1 MQWEIDGLIYLSD
14 LSAFVGRSWERV
26 GEAIFFSITMSTTPF
41 PSAPTPS
48 VQPLLAEE
56 GWFVQHLFYHLDHG
70 LWAALTREE
79 QRERLTRFTQT
90 IQEIRAKEKTQ
101 LLTLSILSPKA
112 DLGFVLVTADLHDAN
127 RFEKQLAL
135 SLGPDALSAS
145 YSYLSMTEWTE
156 YSEKEEDAAARIAKT
171 ENLEPGS
178 EAHAARLAEW
188 KGHMTKYYND
198 RLYPNLA
205 DWPVVC
211 FYPMN
216 KHRNVGAN
224 WWMLEFD
231 KRRELMG
238 SHARTGRKYAGK
250 VRQLVT
256 GSTGLDTHEWSVTL
270 FAHDLYQIKSIVYEM
285 RFDEVSAVYADFGDF
300 FIGLQLSVPDLLE
313 RLQLT

>member
-1 MQWEIDGLIYLSD
+1 
-14 LSAFVGRSWERV
+14 
-26 GEAIFFSITMSTTPF
+26 MSTTPF
-41 PSAPTPS
+41 PSATSAPVTI
-48 VQPLLAEE
+48 QPLLAEE
-56 GWFVQHLFYHLDHG
+56 GWFVQHLFYHVDQG

-79 QRERLTRFTQT
+79 QRERLTRFAQT
-90 IQEIRAKEKTQ
+90 IQQIRAHDKTQ
-101 LLTLSILSPKA
+101 LLTLSVLSPKA
-112 DLGFVLVTADLHDAN
+112 DLGFVLVTPDLHDAN

-135 SLGPDALSAS
+135 ALGPEALSPC

-171 ENLEPGS
+171 ENLELGS
-178 EAHAARLAEW
+178 EPHTARMAEW
-188 KGHMTKYYND
+188 KAHMTKYYND

-216 KHRNVGAN
+216 KLRNVGAN
-224 WWMLEFD
+224 WWALEFD

-270 FAHDLYQIKSIVYEM
+270 FAHDLYQIKSIIYEM
-285 RFDEVSAVYADFGDF
+285 RFDEVSAVYAEFGDF
-300 FIGLQLSVPDLLE
+300 YIGLQLNVPDLLE

>member
-1 MQWEIDGLIYLSD
+1 M
-14 LSAFVGRSWERV
+14 
-26 GEAIFFSITMSTTPF
+26 TPTPF
-41 PSAPTPS
+41 PSPS
-48 VQPLLAEE
+48 ESTSPAALIAEE
-56 GWFVQHLFYHLDHG
+56 GWFVQHLFYHIDHG
-70 LWAALTREE
+70 FWAALTQDEKR
-79 QRERLTRFTQT
+79 QRLTRLTQT
-90 IQEIRAKEKTQ
+90 LQTIRAHAKTQ
-101 LLTLSILSPKA
+101 LLTLSVLTPKA
-112 DLGFVLVTADLHDAN
+112 DLGFMLVTADLHDAN

-135 SLGPDALSAS
+135 CLGPDVLSPT

-156 YSEKEEDAAARIAKT
+156 YSEKEEDASARIART
-171 ENLEPGS
+171 ENLEVGS
-178 EAHAARLAEW
+178 DAHTARLDEW
-188 KGHMTKYYND
+188 RSHMKKYYND

-224 WWMLEFD
+224 WWALDFD

-270 FAHDLYQIKSIVYEM
+270 FAHDLFQIKSIIYEM
-285 RFDEVSAVYADFGDF
+285 RFDEVSAVYAEFGDF
-300 FIGLQLSVPDLLE
+300 YIALQLPIPDLLE